1 MVVWVFVFCGCLL
14 LSKFWLVGAFV
25 YSMCLMVPGFLIY
38 VSWVFDCFTCGF
50 SVECRCLWFVGVAL
64 RWVL

>member
-14 LSKFWLVGAFV
+14 ISKFWLVGAFV

-38 VSWVFDCFTCGF
+38 VSWVFGCLLVVLVWHVDVCG
-50 SVECRCLWFVGVAL
+50 LLG
-64 RWVL
+64 